1 MQQQSHG
8 RKILYIGNLTLLK
21 PSHARNNKVSQLE
34 YSIVLYIT
42 GTLTKYIVRWQVS

>member
-21 PSHARNNKVSQLE
+21 PRNTKVSQLE
-34 YSIVLYIT
+34 YSVVLYNT
-42 GTLTKYIVRWQVS
+42 GTLKKYIVRWQVS